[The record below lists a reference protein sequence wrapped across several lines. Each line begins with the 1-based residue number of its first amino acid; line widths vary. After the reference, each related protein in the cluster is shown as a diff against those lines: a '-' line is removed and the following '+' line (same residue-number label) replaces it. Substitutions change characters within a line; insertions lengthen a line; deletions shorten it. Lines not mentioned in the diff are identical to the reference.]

1 MPLGFSL
8 ERFAIVWLLQK
19 EIYTITIS
27 NDILKRAEN
36 KARKVSYS
44 ESEESVLHKKL

>member
-8 ERFAIVWLLQK
+8 ERVAIVWLLQK

-27 NDILKRAEN
+27 NDIWKQAEN